1 MIVSVAYVPW
11 WTSRSHRHLPAP
23 RILSLSL
30 LFPYSSVRAL
40 YLNDGTLLLIAYP
53 DFENNGSAAEEMLPN
68 PETSVGTGYS
78 ESKWVAE
85 RILDAAAERTA
96 LQPVVVRFGQVCGD
110 GNGTWNETEWFP
122 SLVKSALTLGCLPSL
137 DGVSGWY

>member
-1 MIVSVAYVPW
+1 M
-11 WTSRSHRHLPAP
+11 
-23 RILSLSL
+23 
-30 LFPYSSVRAL
+30 
-40 YLNDGTLLLIAYP
+40 LIPCP

-96 LQPVVVRFGQVCGD
+96 LQPLVVRFGQVCGD

-137 DGVSGWY
+137 DGVSGGY

>member
-1 MIVSVAYVPW
+1 M
-11 WTSRSHRHLPAP
+11 
-23 RILSLSL
+23 
-30 LFPYSSVRAL
+30 RAV
-40 YLNDGTLLLIAYP
+40 YLDDDAFLLITYP
-53 DFENNGSAAEEMLPN
+53 DFENSGSAAEEMLPN
-68 PETSVGTGYS
+68 SETAVGTGYS

-96 LQPVVVRFGQVCGD
+96 LQPAVVRFGQVCGD

-137 DGVSGWY
+137 DGVSGH